1 MINQKPVDLVV
12 NSYERTYRD
21 VLTPGAFRRICAD
34 NPYPFA
40 RRVALVNN
48 VDDREDVRRRAQ
60 RLIAAGELDELEFVS
75 DHVEA
80 GLAVAGLTWAD
91 LGEIPYFTDWALA
104 AIALPGPDWMVHWDP
119 ELRMREPSDWIS
131 PSIALIES
139 DPRVIA
145 ANPGWGDLD
154 DLDRH
159 TCERTGAFSLGHG
172 FSDQVF
178 LARRST
184 LAQPIYQDRTL
195 ARLRFPV
202 AHLGDIFEAR
212 IDSHIRRRGLLR
224 ATYRPAT
231 YTHAVEIGAAYP
243 RRSFGQTV
251 RFARNRAITI
261 ALPKIPRALRPPTL
275 KLL

>member
-1 MINQKPVDLVV
+1 MDLVV

-21 VLTPGAFRRICAD
+21 VLAPGRFRRICDD
-34 NPYPFA
+34 NRYPFA
-40 RRVALVNN
+40 RRIALVNN

-60 RLIAAGELDELEFVS
+60 LLIAAGELDALEFVS

-80 GLAVAGLTWAD
+80 GLTAAGLTRAD

-119 ELRMREPSDWIS
+119 ELQMREPCDWIG
-131 PSIALIES
+131 PSIELMES
-139 DPRVIA
+139 DPRVIV
-145 ANPGWGDLD
+145 ANPSWGDLD
-154 DLDRH
+154 DLARH
-159 TCERTGAFSLGHG
+159 TCELAGPFSLGHG

-178 LARRST
+178 LARRSV
-184 LAQPIYQDRTL
+184 LARPIYRDRTL
-195 ARLRFPV
+195 ARLRYPL
-202 AHLGDIFEAR
+202 AHLGEIFEAR
-212 IDSHIRRRGLLR
+212 LDSHIRRWGLLR

-243 RRSFGQTV
+243 RRSLVQTV

-261 ALPKIPRALRPPTL
+261 ALPKIPRALRPRTL